1 MVMVTMH
8 GVEFLTIGCELWGAG
23 LGGSGRDGGFCV
35 SSVGACV
42 SLCERRRLRPAH
54 GDSGSWRERAIRS
67 KPVETVHKKPK
78 TAARTNRPQ
87 RTTTGPLC
95 PRSDAEGGGG
105 TGTNRDPRG
114 TDDRSLVSASCMAS
128 CHPTIQITEKA
139 RTQLFPLSKFLS
151 EKRTLGEC
159 AALAPLAGSIL
170 QSASL

>member
-1 MVMVTMH
+1 MVTMH

-105 TGTNRDPRG
+105 TGTNRERDHCIPTPFQSGQIGSGAPPPHLLPFLVNDSSDDGNPPPVRRSWRLLVVSYRAPRS
-114 TDDRSLVSASCMAS
+114 R
-128 CHPTIQITEKA
+128 
-139 RTQLFPLSKFLS
+139 
-151 EKRTLGEC
+151 
-159 AALAPLAGSIL
+159 
-170 QSASL
+170 

>member
-105 TGTNRDPRG
+105 TGTNRERDGRAAPRRAG
-114 TDDRSLVSASCMAS
+114 RSACRRAA
-128 CHPTIQITEKA
+128 TIQITEKA

-151 EKRTLGEC
+151 EKRTLLGEC

-170 QSASL
+170 QSAS

>member
-1 MVMVTMH
+1 MH

-54 GDSGSWRERAIRS
+54 GDSGSWRGRAIRS

-78 TAARTNRPQ
+78 TAARAHEPTA
-87 RTTTGPLC
+87 THYDGPLC

-105 TGTNRDPRG
+105 TGTNRERDGRAAPRRAG
-114 TDDRSLVSASCMAS
+114 RSACRRAA
-128 CHPTIQITEKA
+128 TIQITEKA

-170 QSASL
+170 QSAS